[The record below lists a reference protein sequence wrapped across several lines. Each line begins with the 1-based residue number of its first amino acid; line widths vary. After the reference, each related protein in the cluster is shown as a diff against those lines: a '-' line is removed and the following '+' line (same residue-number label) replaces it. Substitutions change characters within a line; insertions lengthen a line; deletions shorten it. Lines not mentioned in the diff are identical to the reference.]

1 MKLGRTITD
10 IRKER
15 GMTQEDF
22 AKIFHV
28 TRQTVSNWEK
38 EKSYP
43 DLQTLVNISDEFGI
57 SLDTMLKEDQPMIT
71 KISKDIKFGRNLRL
85 ALIGCASAVIAAGT
99 IWALI
104 WNNARNIT
112 EQKFQNGIEDHD
124 FSYNDTLGYYTKTV
138 DSHTYYALPNQKM
151 PGYFDFSLD
160 FHAKQLECITKNGN
174 QSFWI
179 RRADNNI
186 VDIYY
191 LDESD
196 TIGSQLTQKEIHQLA
211 KNNPQ
216 ISALVANAELIY
228 DSVYR

>member
-179 RRADNNI
+179 RWMEKDAT
-186 VDIYY
+186 DIHFVYKDDIIEPA
-191 LDESD
+191 LKEKETEQFIKQNPEISD
-196 TIGSQLTQKEIHQLA
+196 
-211 KNNPQ
+211 
-216 ISALVANAELIY
+216 LIQVGKMIY
-228 DSVYR
+228 ESVYK